1 MWLVIVVSYIYTYR
15 SVQDRMK
22 TFFNNLVNLPH
33 SLPLSKLFAYLWF
46 LRITLNIIAAIETT
60 KKATV
65 ATIVKINKTTDTW
78 G

>member
-1 MWLVIVVSYIYTYR
+1 
-15 SVQDRMK
+15 MK

-33 SLPLSKLFAYLWF
+33 NLPLFAYLWF
-46 LRITLNIIAAIETT
+46 LRITLNVIAAIETT

>member
-1 MWLVIVVSYIYTYR
+1 MYSYR

-33 SLPLSKLFAYLWF
+33 NLPLAKLFAYLWF
-46 LRITLNIIAAIETT
+46 LRITLNIIAAMEIT

-65 ATIVKINKTTDTW
+65 ATIVKINKTTDTC